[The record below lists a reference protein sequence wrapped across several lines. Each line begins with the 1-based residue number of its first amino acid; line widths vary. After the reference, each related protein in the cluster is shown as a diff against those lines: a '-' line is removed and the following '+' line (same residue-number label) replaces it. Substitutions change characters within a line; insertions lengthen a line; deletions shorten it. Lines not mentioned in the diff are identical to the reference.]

1 MLPADSTSAVV
12 LQAPAQHFRRSH
24 GSERIPAPTGGCTPR
39 DVAVAV
45 EVLRRADGP
54 QGETRGETLSD
65 AEAYALELLYRRYA
79 EVVIRVAAS
88 LTRNAADAEDVAQ
101 DVFVGL
107 PRALRSYQPGNF
119 EGWLKT
125 VTARAALMRIRR
137 CARERDVHTSLSF
150 TIDEAHGNEG
160 DRIVD
165 SDRVQRATERLPE
178 SLRDVLVL
186 RLLRG
191 LPHAEIGRLLGL
203 TTNACEVRLCRA
215 IKQLR
220 VLVGEAA

>member
-1 MLPADSTSAVV
+1 
-12 LQAPAQHFRRSH
+12 
-24 GSERIPAPTGGCTPR
+24 
-39 DVAVAV
+39 VAI
-45 EVLRRADGP
+45 EVLRRADAP
-54 QGETRGETLSD
+54 QDETLSD
-65 AEAYALELLYRRYA
+65 EEAYALELLYRRYA
-79 EVVIRVAAS
+79 VVVLRVAAS

-101 DVFVGL
+101 DVFLGL
-107 PRALRSYQPGNF
+107 PHALRRYHPGNF

-125 VTARAALMRIRR
+125 VTARTALMRIRR
-137 CARERDVHTSLSF
+137 RARERDIQTSLSF
-150 TIDEAHGNEG
+150 TVDEAHGDEG
-160 DRIVD
+160 DRLVD
-165 SDRVQRATERLPE
+165 SDRVRRATERLPE
-178 SLRDVLVL
+178 SLRNVLVL

>member
-1 MLPADSTSAVV
+1 MTPSPA
-12 LQAPAQHFRRSH
+12 
-24 GSERIPAPTGGCTPR
+24 GGCPPH

-45 EVLRRADGP
+45 EVLRRADGAG
-54 QGETRGETLSD
+54 GEPLSD

-79 EVVIRVAAS
+79 GVVIRVAAS

-107 PRALRSYQPGNF
+107 PRALRCYQPGNF

-125 VTARAALMRIRR
+125 VTARTALMRIRR
-137 CARERDVHTSLSF
+137 CARERDVQTSVSF
-150 TIDEAHGNEG
+150 SDDDEAHGNEG
-160 DRIVD
+160 DHLVD
-165 SDRVQRATERLPE
+165 SDRVRRATERLPQ
-178 SLRDVLVL
+178 SLRDVVVL
-186 RLLRG
+186 RLMRG
-191 LPHAEIGRLLGL
+191 LPHAEIGRRLGL

-220 VLVGEAA
+220 VLVGEPA

>member
-1 MLPADSTSAVV
+1 MLIADSTSAVV
-12 LQAPAQHFRRSH
+12 LQTPAQSLRQPR
-24 GSERIPAPTGGCTPR
+24 GSERTPAPAAGCTPHE
-39 DVAVAV
+39 VAAAI

-54 QGETRGETLSD
+54 QNETLSD

-79 EVVIRVAAS
+79 GVVIRVAAS
-88 LTRNAADAEDVAQ
+88 LTRNSADAEDVAQ

-107 PRALRSYQPGNF
+107 PRALRRYQPGNF

-125 VTARAALMRIRR
+125 VTARTALMRIRR
-137 CARERDVHTSLSF
+137 CARERDVTTSLSC
-150 TIDEAHGNEG
+150 TVDEAHRDEG
-160 DRIVD
+160 DRLVD
-165 SDRVQRATERLPE
+165 SDRVRLATERLPE
-178 SLRDVLVL
+178 SLRNVLVL

-203 TTNACEVRLCRA
+203 TANACEVRLCRA